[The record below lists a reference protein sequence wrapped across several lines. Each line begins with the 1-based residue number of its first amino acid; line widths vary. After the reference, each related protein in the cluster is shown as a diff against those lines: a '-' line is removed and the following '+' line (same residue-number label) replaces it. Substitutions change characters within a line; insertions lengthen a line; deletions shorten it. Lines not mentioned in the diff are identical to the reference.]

1 MAKKP
6 AKTDGLKNKNVV
18 MANTL
23 TRSAQRLSLAEK
35 RMLFAAIAKMGG
47 KFGEVN
53 ITASEYAETFDMP
66 PNQAYEQLKE
76 TAKNFLQRYFT
87 LVEPDEDGKGQMVWH
102 IGWTAKV
109 GYHDREGFVAIK
121 FSDEIVPYLCE
132 LTDKF
137 TKYKLKQAC
146 ALRSVYSWRLLELF
160 EQFKSTGELMI
171 SVEKFCHA
179 MEAAELYRNNFAH
192 LRKKII
198 EPAIKELQEKDDW
211 LIEFDFTK
219 RGRKVD
225 QLKFKFEK
233 NPQRQLQFGKL

>member
-1 MAKKP
+1 MARKP
-6 AKTDGLKNKNVV
+6 AKTNGLQNKNVV

-47 KFGEVN
+47 KFGEVK
-53 ITASEYAETFDMP
+53 ITATEYAETFDMP
-66 PNQAYEQLKE
+66 PNQAYEQLKD

-109 GYHDREGFVAIK
+109 GYHDKQGFVTIK

-132 LTDKF
+132 FTGKF

-160 EQFKSTGELMI
+160 EQFRSTGEVMI
-171 SVEKFCHA
+171 PVDKFCHA
-179 MEAAELYRNNFAH
+179 MEATDKQQANFGK
-192 LRKKII
+192 LRTQII
-198 EPAIKELQEKDDW
+198 EPAIKELCDKDGW
-211 LIEFDFTK
+211 LIGFTFTK
-219 RGRKVD
+219 AGRKVD
-225 QLKFKFEK
+225 QLKFTFEK
-233 NPQRQLQFGKL
+233 NPQGTLF